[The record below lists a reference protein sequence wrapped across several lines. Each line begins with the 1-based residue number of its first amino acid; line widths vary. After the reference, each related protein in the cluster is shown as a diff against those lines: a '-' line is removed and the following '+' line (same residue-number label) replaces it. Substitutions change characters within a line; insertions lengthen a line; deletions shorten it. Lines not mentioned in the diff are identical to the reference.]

1 MAKAASQGRTTA
13 AKAPASAK
21 PTTGRGRTIEE
32 RIRARAYQIFEARA
46 AGGSPGDPTSD
57 WLQAETEVRRPRKT
71 RPS

>member
-1 MAKAASQGRTTA
+1 MADATTQGRTTA
-13 AKAPASAK
+13 ARTATPAK
-21 PTTGRGRTIEE
+21 PRAGRGRTVEE

-71 RPS
+71 RRS